1 MKLRIYL
8 TLIVAAAA
16 IAVASAAFAT
26 SEARVLPNNWGA
38 ERLMTY
44 AIYQPDMGRIGTA
57 YYRVVQ
63 STYETRPAYEL
74 RYTGQGGSLSE
85 SSICI
90 VDAVTL
96 EPYHTTRKLKSPQDT
111 FYIDT
116 TFGDGRIAVR
126 RKTGDAGEVR
136 ETSSDFPGRIF
147 DYEQLMWLVPQLDF
161 SADDRVHFALFSTVG
176 DQTLLVVVH
185 KMGEDVFDFHD
196 MKHKAMRYDFTLN
209 LVRQSIWVQTID
221 GVPTAVR
228 YDTGDTT
235 FYNLDL
241 LKAGKPEAKPAPPK
255 EEKPAEAKE
264 PEKPAEDAGEGGDE
278 VKPED
283 DGGEK
288 PPYIPF

>member
-8 TLIVAAAA
+8 TLIVAVTA

-44 AIYQPDMGRIGTA
+44 AIYQPNVGRIGTA

-96 EPYHTTRKLKSPQDT
+96 EPYRTTRKLKSPQDT

-116 TFGDGRIAVR
+116 KFGDGRIAVR
-126 RKTGDAGEVR
+126 RKQGDAGEVR

-161 SADDRVHFALFSTVG
+161 SADNRLHFALFSTVG

-185 KMGEDVFDFHD
+185 KKGEDVFEFHD
-196 MKHKAMRYDFTLN
+196 VKHKATRYDFTLN
-209 LVRQSIWVQTID
+209 LIRQTIWVQTID

-241 LKAGKPEAKPAPPK
+241 LKAGKPAAKPAPPK
-255 EEKPAEAKE
+255 DEKPAKAKEEKPAEGAGSG
-264 PEKPAEDAGEGGDE
+264 DGEGKQGDG
-278 VKPED
+278 
-283 DGGEK
+283 GGEK